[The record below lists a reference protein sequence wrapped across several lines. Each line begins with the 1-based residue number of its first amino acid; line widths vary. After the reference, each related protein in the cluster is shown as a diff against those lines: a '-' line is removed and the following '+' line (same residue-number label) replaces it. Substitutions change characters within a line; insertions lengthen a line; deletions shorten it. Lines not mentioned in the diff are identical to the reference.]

1 MGKPLK
7 PNSDKSSAKDVD
19 AFLKKVADAPAAPT
33 SSGTGRLLFAIDA
46 TASRQATWDQ
56 ACHIQCEMFE
66 ETANVGTL
74 SMQVAFFRG
83 FGEFKATPWTSKS
96 DALIGPMSRV
106 QCLGGHTQIEKIL
119 KHALKTNKKTKIN
132 AVIYIGDC
140 MEEDPDQLCH
150 LAGQLGFVNTPV
162 FIFQEGYEPR
172 AEACFRQMAKLTS
185 GAFFRFDTS
194 SASILK
200 DLLKAIAVYAVGG
213 RKALQDLGNRKGGET
228 LLLAQKFKK

>member
-1 MGKPLK
+1 MGKSLDQ
-7 PNSDKSSAKDVD
+7 NLGKSSTKDVD
-19 AFLKKVADAPAAPT
+19 AFLKKVAATPVAST
-33 SSGTGRLLFAIDA
+33 SLDTGRLLFAIDA

-66 ETANVGTL
+66 ETANLGTL

-96 DALIGPMSRV
+96 TALSGPMSRV
-106 QCLGGHTQIEKIL
+106 RCLGGHTQIEKVL
-119 KHALKTNKKTKIN
+119 KHAIKTNEKTKIN
-132 AVIYIGDC
+132 AVIYVGDC

-150 LAGQLGFVNTPV
+150 LAGQLGLMNTPV

-172 AEACFRQMAKLTS
+172 AEACFRQIAKLTS
-185 GAFFRFDTS
+185 GAFFRFDAQ

-200 DLLKAIAVYAVGG
+200 DLLKAVAVYAVGG
-213 RKALQDLGNRKGGET
+213 RKALQDLGKRKGGET
-228 LLLAQKFKK
+228 LRLAQQFKK

>member
-1 MGKPLK
+1 MGKSLE
-7 PNSDKSSAKDVD
+7 PNSDKSNTNDVD
-19 AFLKKVADAPAAPT
+19 AFLKKVAETPRASST
-33 SSGTGRLLFAIDA
+33 SGTGRLLFAIDA

-66 ETANVGTL
+66 ETASLGSL

-83 FGEFKATPWTSKS
+83 FGEFKATPWTTKS
-96 DALIGPMSRV
+96 NALTGPMSRV
-106 QCLGGHTQIEKIL
+106 QCLGGHTQIEKVL
-119 KHALKTNKKTKIN
+119 KHALKTNEKSKIN

-150 LAGQLGFVNTPV
+150 LAGQLGLVNTPV

-172 AEACFRQMAKLTS
+172 AETCFRQIAKLTS

-200 DLLKAIAVYAVGG
+200 DLLKAVAVYAVGG
-213 RKALQDLGNRKGGET
+213 RKALQDLGKRKGGET
-228 LLLAQKFKK
+228 LLLAQQLKK